1 MEQTIMIGVEIAIA
15 KHLMYL
21 ESKMTGD
28 KVGIAIGIQ
37 NVVETEGA
45 EAESGIMIG
54 IEIVTDNMAHITR
67 KYFEFF

>member
-21 ESKMTGD
+21 GSKMTGD